1 MTSIR
6 HNNATFFKP
15 KLKYPTQPQ
24 NPAPK
29 KLRWKLLCFSCY
41 SPEFFI
47 DHHTPKTSSH
57 KLRRKQLKPTSK
69 TPLEPKFLN
78 TRSNVYNSFV
88 PHSQLSNN
96 SPPKNKSKSDK
107 LHHEADSIPVI
118 RPKNQILKN
127 QIHPKNPPNSQNN
140 PAHYNNI
147 EISQNHYLA
156 PQNHNKTQD
165 KPNPNKNIKEPKK
178 PKSTHLPNNNI
189 TEPPKNPIEFNQ
201 IEKKPTESIKNISF
215 DEVSLKS
222 ERESIASN
230 WDDDFEDN
238 NFAPKEHI
246 LGLPNQNRS
255 KNNKSLRVRSPVLNS
270 SGSFRPEIKKNL
282 PTQAKII
289 TNNYT
294 NKSRAMKTIE
304 AESRVVR
311 DIKAIENLHASFL
324 ELKKLKQTIINTL
337 LLSKNE
343 TYNPSNGDNLAE
355 ILGLFGEKE
364 PTINEED
371 LWESWRK
378 IEAFM
383 VFCGNKRISDSQDT
397 LKTSPAGSTSICF
410 VDKHQQELYVSKI
423 WKSITKKSQGN
434 FFKLARE
441 SDMLVGSENSI
452 ENDIKSQTL
461 VESDFEKIEQILF
474 KNKLASSILDFPKSK
489 NLRNISKTTNSKNKA
504 LHAHDASFKQKE
516 IEEAL
521 NFSQSTFKRESLTS
535 LQSKTTTGK
544 KVSSITMENIVTLD
558 EIARKTIKK
567 TRINLQN
574 FMQSTFEY

>member
-96 SPPKNKSKSDK
+96 YPPKNKSKSDK

-397 LKTSPAGSTSICF
+397 LKT
-410 VDKHQQELYVSKI
+410 K
-423 WKSITKKSQGN
+423 
-434 FFKLARE
+434 
-441 SDMLVGSENSI
+441 
-452 ENDIKSQTL
+452 
-461 VESDFEKIEQILF
+461 SDFEKIEQILF